1 MIHHDEKGP
10 FFFLRSLPWTTFGF
24 LSGWLW
30 SNPWEMIQIENP
42 KPRDIHLY
50 PMKTNLWKLIIISQ
64 LSDHHFNSMLYSPFL
79 MVTSSFFI
87 SITKIIA
94 TGWYLYCIFY
104 IFSSF
109 PTFTIWVLKNDAVVF
124 CFGPATNYSGRCV
137 AKGLQRF
144 ASEEVV

>member
-1 MIHHDEKGP
+1 LDFWVADYGQILERWYKSKMLMVDFP
-10 FFFLRSLPWTTFGF
+10 FT
-24 LSGWLW
+24 
-30 SNPWEMIQIENP
+30 ENP

-50 PMKTNLWKLIIISQ
+50 PVKTNLWKLIIISQ

-94 TGWYLYCIFY
+94 TGWYLYCIFH